1 MPTPVQ
7 LEARIQNAELYFANL
22 MNKMVDNLGIA
33 DQDQAFVAKI
43 DNLFYTIEAIT
54 FLVDRGIFTDNPTCL
69 TVYQELMY
77 QTGVYASNLTKDESL
92 IIPEI

>member
-1 MPTPVQ
+1 MPTPAQ

-54 FLVDRGIFTDNPTCL
+54 FLVDRGIYTDNSTCL
-69 TVYQELMY
+69 KVYQELMY